1 MTLREDLQ
9 VIRYSIG
16 RHKLHRKQKDYISW
30 YYDER
35 PKLFQFHN
43 IHEGE
48 DCFIIGNG
56 PSLNKMDLSLLND
69 YYTFG
74 LNKIFL
80 IFKRVDLR
88 LRYYVSVN
96 RLVIEQSLDDIKKFT
111 CPVFLSYPNSGAHRP
126 TKDNIFY
133 LFTKGGTDGFQKT
146 ITESIY
152 EGGTVTYV
160 AMQLAFYMG
169 FRNVYL
175 IGVDHNF
182 VQHGKANSEQ
192 LMHGPD
198 VNHFDPN
205 YFSGMKWNLA
215 DLKSS
220 ELGYTYAKVN
230 YDFHGRSVYDATVDG
245 NLNIFEKVRFD
256 EALTRAKKADK
267 PPRQIV

>member
-1 MTLREDLQ
+1 MTLKQDLQ
-9 VIRYSIG
+9 VIRYSLG
-16 RHKLHRKQKDYISW
+16 RHKLHKKQKDYISW
-30 YYDER
+30 YYEER
-35 PKLFQFHN
+35 PRLFQFQN

-56 PSLNKMDLSLLND
+56 PSLNKMDLTLLND

-80 IFKRVDLR
+80 IFKRVDLK

-96 RLVIEQSLDDIKKFT
+96 RLVIEQSVNDIKKLT
-111 CPVFLSYPNSGAHRP
+111 CPAFLSYPNAGSDRP
-126 TKDNIFY
+126 TQNNLFY
-133 LFTKGGTDGFQKT
+133 LFTKGGTDGFQKS

-160 AMQLAFYMG
+160 AMQLAFFMG

-182 VQHGKANSEQ
+182 VQQGTANSEQ
-192 LMHGPD
+192 LMQGPD
-198 VNHFDPN
+198 LNHFDSN
-205 YFSGMKWNLA
+205 YFSGLKWNLA
-215 DLKSS
+215 DLESS

-230 YDFHGRSVYDATVDG
+230 YDFHGRRIYNATVGG
-245 NLNIFEKVRFD
+245 NLKIFERVTFD
-256 EALTRAKKADK
+256 EALTKAKKASDS
-267 PPRQIV
+267 PRKMV